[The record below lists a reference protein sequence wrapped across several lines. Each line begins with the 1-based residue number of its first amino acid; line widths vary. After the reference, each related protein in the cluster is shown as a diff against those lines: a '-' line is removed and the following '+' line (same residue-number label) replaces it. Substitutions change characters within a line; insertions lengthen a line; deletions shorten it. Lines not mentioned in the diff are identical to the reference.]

1 MRPVIR
7 IKLKIMMFNIQLNNL
22 KTPRFFMMHKRNH
35 IMRVF
40 FSVLLL
46 LTATICFSQSE
57 PNLKLWYKTPSGKTW
72 ENALPIG
79 NGRLG
84 AMIYGNTEKETI
96 QLNEHTVWSGSPNR
110 NDNPLALDSLAI
122 IRQLIFEGKQKDAER
137 IAGRVIITKKSH
149 GQKFEPVGSLQ
160 LAFDGHENVS
170 NYYRELDIERAVTKT
185 TYTVGDITYT
195 REALASF
202 PDRVIVMRLTASK
215 PGSISFT
222 ASFTTPQKRATIKTT
237 PSKELT
243 IFGTTSDHETVK
255 GMVNYKGI
263 VRMKLEGGALTAND
277 TSLTI
282 SNANAV
288 TVYISIA
295 TNFNNYH
302 DISGDENKRAADYLN
317 KAFPKSFS
325 TILPAHVAAYQKY
338 FNRVKLNLGTTDAA
352 NLPTDERL
360 KNFNSTNDPNLV
372 TLYYQYGRYLLI
384 SSSQPGGQ
392 AANLQGIWN
401 DKINPPWDSKYTINI
416 NAEMNYWPAE
426 KTNLAE
432 MHEPFLQM
440 VKDMSVAGQQT
451 AKDMY
456 GARGWVAH
464 HNTDIWRATGAIDGP
479 NWGVWSAAG
488 GWTSQHLWEHYLYS
502 GDKNFLASI
511 YPVLKGASTFYVDYL
526 VEHPK
531 YHWLVVNP
539 DESPENTSKA
549 HQNSALDAGV
559 TMTNQIVFELFS
571 TTIKAAEILK
581 KDAAFT
587 NTLKQMRKRL
597 PPMHIGQYG
606 QLQEWLDD
614 IDDPKDNHRHI
625 SHLYGLFPS
634 NQISPYR
641 TPQLYSAA
649 KTTLTHRGDVST
661 GWSMGWK
668 VNWWARMLDGNH
680 AYKLIQ
686 NQLSPVKTTGT
697 RYEGGGGTY
706 NNLFDAHPPFQIDGN
721 FGCTS
726 GITEML
732 MQSANGEVHLLP
744 ALPDVWQNG
753 SISGLRAIG
762 GFQIVSMEWKDA
774 KLIKVVI
781 KSTLGGNLRLRVPNE
796 MKLAT
801 GAVLKKATGK
811 NSNPFYQVEET
822 PAPIV
827 SEKATITPLQL
838 KETTVYDLSTA
849 AGKTYT
855 LVAQ

>member
-1 MRPVIR
+1 MK
-7 IKLKIMMFNIQLNNL
+7 KLGFIF
-22 KTPRFFMMHKRNH
+22 
-35 IMRVF
+35 
-40 FSVLLL
+40 LLFV
-46 LTATICFSQSE
+46 TTISYSQSKQ
-57 PNLKLWYKTPSGKTW
+57 NLKLWYSKPSGNTW

-84 AMIYGNTEKETI
+84 AMIYGNVEKETI

-122 IRQLIFEGKQKDAER
+122 IRKLIFEGKQKDAER

-160 LAFDGHENVS
+160 LAFAGHENFS
-170 NYYRELDIERAVTKT
+170 NYSRELDIERAITKT
-185 TYTVGDITYT
+185 SYTANGITYT

-202 PDRVIVMRLTASK
+202 PDRVVVMRLTASK
-215 PGSISFT
+215 PGSISFK
-222 ASFTTPQKRATIKTT
+222 AFFTTPQKRVTIKTT
-237 PSKELT
+237 PAKELT

-263 VRMKLEGGALTAND
+263 VRMKLESGSLNAND

-282 SNANAV
+282 KDANAV
-288 TVYISIA
+288 TIYISIA

-317 KAFPKSFS
+317 KAFPKSFAA
-325 TILPAHVAAYQKY
+325 ILPAHVAAYQKY
-338 FNRVKLNLGTTDAA
+338 FNRVKLDLGTNNAAA

-360 KNFNSTNDPNLV
+360 KNFNSINDPSFV
-372 TLYYQYGRYLLI
+372 TLYYQFGRYLLI

-401 DKINPPWDSKYTINI
+401 DRINPPWDSKYTINI

-426 KTNLAE
+426 KTNLSE
-432 MHEPFLQM
+432 LHEPFLQM
-440 VKDMSVAGQQT
+440 VKDMSVMGQQT

-464 HNTDIWRATGAIDGP
+464 HNTDIWRATGPIDGP

-488 GWTSQHLWEHYLYS
+488 GWTSQHLWEHYLYT
-502 GDKNFLASI
+502 GDKNFLSSI

-526 VEHPK
+526 IEHPK
-531 YHWLVVNP
+531 YHWLVINP
-539 DESPENTSKA
+539 DESPENTSRA
-549 HQNSALDAGV
+549 HQGSALEAGV
-559 TMTNQIVFELFS
+559 TMTNQILFELFS

-581 KDAAFT
+581 KDVAFVD
-587 NTLKQMRKRL
+587 TLKQIRKRL
-597 PPMHIGQYG
+597 PPMQIGQHG

-614 IDDPKDNHRHI
+614 VDDPKDNHRHI

-661 GWSMGWK
+661 GCSMGWK
-668 VNWWARMLDGNH
+668 VNWWARLLDGNH

-686 NQLSPVKTTGT
+686 NQLSPVNTTGT
-697 RYEGGGGTY
+697 RFDGGGGTY

-732 MQSANGEVHLLP
+732 MQSANGEMHLLP
-744 ALPDVWQNG
+744 ALPDAWPAG
-753 SISGLRAIG
+753 SIKGIRAQG
-762 GFQIVSMEWKDA
+762 GFEIVSMEWKDGKIVKA
-774 KLIKVVI
+774 VI

-796 MKLAT
+796 IKLSA
-801 GAVLKKATGK
+801 GASLKKATGK
-811 NSNPFYQVEET
+811 NSNPFFQVEDT

-827 SEKATITPLQL
+827 SEKTTTTPLVL
-838 KETTVYDLSTA
+838 KETITYDLPTVL
-849 AGKTYT
+849 GKTYT